1 MQGSKDDMPR
11 QISDSPIN
19 QDYPANQ
26 AINTIENGIKSFQDA
41 RMRVNQM
48 PIYINDKDED
58 ISGSDQNIDDNNKG
72 NSVEA
77 SCEAINK
84 ILKSNGYMPINIRIY
99 PQYTHMFCVEGL
111 KNTLIDIFDKQ
122 KSINEEG
129 FDDISRKLE
138 DALSENRILKD
149 EIMKLQESATR
160 EKELTIS
167 NVGKEKLKNEDSD
180 IENYERKLE
189 GLQGSNQ
196 KCRMELD
203 LARNNVLTLEKE
215 LNLYKSRCEDQYKVA
230 DELVDN

>member
-1 MQGSKDDMPR
+1 
-11 QISDSPIN
+11 
-19 QDYPANQ
+19 
-26 AINTIENGIKSFQDA
+26 
-41 RMRVNQM
+41 
-48 PIYINDKDED
+48 
-58 ISGSDQNIDDNNKG
+58 
-72 NSVEA
+72 
-77 SCEAINK
+77 
-84 ILKSNGYMPINIRIY
+84 
-99 PQYTHMFCVEGL
+99 
-111 KNTLIDIFDKQ
+111 
-122 KSINEEG
+122 
-129 FDDISRKLE
+129 
-138 DALSENRILKD
+138 
-149 EIMKLQESATR
+149 MKLQESATR